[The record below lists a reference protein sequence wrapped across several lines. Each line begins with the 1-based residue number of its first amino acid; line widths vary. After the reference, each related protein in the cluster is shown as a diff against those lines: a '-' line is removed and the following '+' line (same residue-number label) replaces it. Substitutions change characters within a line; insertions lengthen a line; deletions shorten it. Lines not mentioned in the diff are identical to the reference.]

1 MVRAAVLKGKD
12 PQQILEEMEK
22 IDQMGMATNLY
33 NCWQNIYYIYFLFY
47 NAEYNVNQP
56 SPLNEKVLKDKRKK
70 LRDTLERVLSMYV
83 SFIDYLIDYLVF
95 IWGFCSVLVQR
106 WSWKMGRFEKK
117 AKWVWS

>member
-22 IDQMGMATNLY
+22 IDQMGKLY
-33 NCWQNIYYIYFLFY
+33 SNHDSKVICSLNFMCYYFT
-47 NAEYNVNQP
+47 EYNVNQP

-83 SFIDYLIDYLVF
+83 SFMF
-95 IWGFCSVLVQR
+95 TFR
-106 WSWKMGRFEKK
+106 
-117 AKWVWS
+117 